1 MATCASC
8 GTNNVEGTKFCVN
21 CGAALAPSP
30 GSWRAGT
37 DELNNQP
44 GGGGDGG
51 ASSSNP
57 QGGVG
62 NPYAPPPSYSP
73 QAPPSYAATQPYYGQ
88 APGVPAMPFGAMR
101 YAEWGQRVPGA
112 LIDGLI
118 SGGAAIVL
126 IVIAMTLGLLGSA
139 AGGGGDTGSSIMGGL
154 MCIGVV
160 LAGVASLGVGLY
172 NKVFLVAKRGA
183 SIGQGIM
190 GLKMVDAAGNLP
202 QMGSLIIRL
211 LVSVGL
217 GMIPMVGTL
226 GVIIDYLWPL
236 WDEKK
241 QTLHDKVAG
250 TFVIKSA

>member
-21 CGAALAPSP
+21 CGATLAPSP

-37 DELNNQP
+37 DDLSGQP
-44 GGGGDGG
+44 GGT
-51 ASSSNP
+51 SSPNS
-57 QGGVG
+57 QGGG
-62 NPYAPPPSYSP
+62 GSPYAPPPSYSP

-88 APGVPAMPFGAMR
+88 APGAPAMPFGAMR
-101 YAEWGQRVPGA
+101 YAEWPQRAPGA

-118 SGGAAIVL
+118 SAGAAIVL
-126 IVIAMTLGLLGSA
+126 IIIATTLGMLGSA

-154 MCIGVV
+154 MCIGIL

-190 GLKMVDAAGNLP
+190 GLKMVDAAGNIP

-217 GMIPMVGTL
+217 GMIPVVGTFV
-226 GVIIDYLWPL
+226 VILDYLWPL

-250 TFVIKSA
+250 TFVIKNA